1 MNETT
6 IQVRI
11 PEPLLR
17 FGLDIQDIEHRITE
31 WLALSLFTE
40 GKVSSGKAANL
51 LGISR
56 IQFLDLLRIRGIAYI
71 NYTDEEMKAELK
83 AVEELNINKLSK

>member
-1 MNETT
+1 MSETT

-11 PEPLLR
+11 PVPLLR
-17 FGLDIQDIEHRITE
+17 FGFDIEEIESRIAE

-40 GKVSSGKAANL
+40 GKVSSGKAAKL

-56 IQFLDLLRIRGIAYI
+56 VQFLSLLRTRGIAYL
-71 NYTDEEMKAELK
+71 NYTSDELAEEFA
-83 AVEELNINKLSK
+83 AVEKLKVRE

>member
-1 MNETT
+1 MSETT

-11 PEPLLR
+11 PVPLLR
-17 FGLDIQDIEHRITE
+17 FGFDVEEIECRIAE

-40 GKVSSGKAANL
+40 GKVSSGKAAKL

-56 IQFLDLLRIRGIAYI
+56 VQFLALLRARGIAYI
-71 NYTDEEMKAELK
+71 NYTSDELAEEFE
-83 AVEELNINKLSK
+83 AVEKLKVKDSE